1 MKPTV
6 QAPDFY
12 KIGNDYV
19 QAPLSSFYDMT
30 PLTLDEAIA
39 RGNSALAGEPAFY
52 QDGIYTRINTEVL
65 SGGFKDEAG
74 FNKRRVY
81 EDEKTVLLNVGET
94 FGKDGENVKVT
105 EGKEQPAYDSKQYG
119 AADIVAEEQYVEG
132 DEA

>member
-52 QDGIYTRINTEVL
+52 QDGIYTKLAADLATGEY
-65 SGGFKDEAG
+65 SAAPFKNPEG
-74 FNKRRVY
+74 FNKRRVFVDNTDANLP
-81 EDEKTVLLNVGET
+81 EGVVFNTKENNET
-94 FGKDGENVKVT
+94 
-105 EGKEQPAYDSKQYG
+105 QPA
-119 AADIVAEEQYVEG
+119 VREEQYGKG
-132 DEA
+132 DIIATGADEEA